1 MISYI
6 FYNHKIGLIIRIA
19 LKLQRIFEIFN
30 QILKSMNVKL
40 VVLVKIIFLLVTIR
54 YLKSQ
59 FFCTCEFFNF
69 MNVILNTLL
78 FQLKIIEE
86 ISITNFN
93 VVLSYMSRNE
103 NLSYQ
108 PICISALRRMF

>member
-59 FFCTCEFFNF
+59 FFVQFHECYIEHAF
-69 MNVILNTLL
+69 I
-78 FQLKIIEE
+78 QLKIIEE